1 MLVEM
6 VLKSRWSWIRLM
18 DKNFAISCQ
27 RLRVVS
33 LSGGAACLTK
43 KEPSSCESE
52 MIARMNSGEEAYFLE
67 GSGGSWSDFFW

>member
-1 MLVEM
+1 MPVEM
-6 VLKSRWSWIRLM
+6 VLKLRWGWTRLV
-18 DKNFAISCQ
+18 DENFVISCQ

-33 LSGGAACLTK
+33 LLGGAACLTK

>member
-43 KEPSSCESE
+43 KPSSCESE
-52 MIARMNSGEEAYFLE
+52 MIARTNSGEEAYFLE
-67 GSGGSWSDFFW
+67 GWGGSWSDFFW